1 MMPENSNIYTET
13 GAHIRL
19 MEQTWK
25 FDEPLKFFGTSGGRT
40 MGLMIPSFIGGVL
53 ATDNNTP
60 SIGIGADG
68 STLMRLGEF
77 ETINRSKIKWTLV
90 IINDGALGTMKYRQ
104 GFRGYEDYGLDLTLV
119 DFAET
124 AKSCGLN
131 GEKVDNP
138 EEFKNALNKS
148 LNSDRTFVIDAR
160 IDPDAY
166 QDNFGGTIGD

>member
-1 MMPENSNIYTET
+1 
-13 GAHIRL
+13 
-19 MEQTWK
+19 
-25 FDEPLKFFGTSGGRT
+25 

-53 ATDNNTP
+53 ATDNNIP

-68 STLMRLGEF
+68 STLMRLGEL
-77 ETINRSKIKWTLV
+77 ETINRSKIKWPLV

-138 EEFKNALNKS
+138 EEFKNTLNKS
-148 LNSDRTFVIDAR
+148 LNSDKTFVIDAR

>member
-1 MMPENSNIYTET
+1 
-13 GAHIRL
+13 
-19 MEQTWK
+19 
-25 FDEPLKFFGTSGGRT
+25 

-53 ATDNNTP
+53 GTNNDVP

-77 ETINRSKIKWTLV
+77 ETINRAKIKWPLV

-104 GFRGYEDYGLDLTLV
+104 GFRGYKDYGLDLTMV
-119 DFAET
+119 DFSKT

-131 GEKVDNP
+131 GETVDSPEDFKKVLIN
-138 EEFKNALNKS
+138 S
-148 LNSDRTFVIDAR
+148 LKKEKTVVIDAR